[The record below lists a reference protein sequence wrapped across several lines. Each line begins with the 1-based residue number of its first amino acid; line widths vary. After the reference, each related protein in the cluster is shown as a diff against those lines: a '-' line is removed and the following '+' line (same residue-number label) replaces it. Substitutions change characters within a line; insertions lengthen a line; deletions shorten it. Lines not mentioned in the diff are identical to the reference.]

1 MQLLDQTTRAIPL
14 GARTP
19 SSARIHAERCE
30 LAYEGVRAPVPAA
43 KTMRL
48 LPGAESRRPNAQRFT
63 PEQNLACDEALLEAC
78 NAGEAGEV
86 LRFWESPDYFVV
98 VGYGQTIGRE
108 VDPAACR
115 ERGIP
120 ILRRSSGGGT
130 VLQGPGCLNY
140 SLILR
145 IREQDD
151 CRTITST
158 NDFIMQRHRAVMARL
173 AASLNPAPALPETLP
188 YVAAAG
194 SEAGEPSVSPMAV
207 QGVTDLTWRGR
218 KFSGN
223 AQRRRQHALLFH
235 GTFLLDFDLKLVDE
249 ILPPPSRQP
258 DYRQDRRHSDFLA
271 SLLVSAKEVKSALIQ
286 AWSATAGPAEVP
298 VAAMERLVAEKYGN
312 STWTDRTL
320 GPSS

>member
-1 MQLLDQTTRAIPL
+1 MN
-14 GARTP
+14 
-19 SSARIHAERCE
+19 
-30 LAYEGVRAPVPAA
+30 AP
-43 KTMRL
+43 
-48 LPGAESRRPNAQRFT
+48 RFT
-63 PEQNLACDEALLEAC
+63 SEQNLACDEALLEAC
-78 NAGEAGEV
+78 NAGETGEV
-86 LRFWESPDYFVV
+86 LRFWESPDSFVV
-98 VGYGQTIGRE
+98 VGYGQSIGRE
-108 VDPAACR
+108 VDSAACR

-145 IREQDD
+145 IRKHDG

-188 YVAAAG
+188 RVAAAG
-194 SEAGEPSVSPMAV
+194 SKAGEPIVSLIEI

-235 GTFLLDFDLKLVDE
+235 GTFLLHLDLTLVDAL
-249 ILPPPSRQP
+249 LPHPSRQP
-258 DYRQDRRHSDFLA
+258 GYRQNRRHSDFLTN
-271 SLLVSAKEVKSALIQ
+271 LPVSAKAVKTALIQ
-286 AWSATAGPAEVP
+286 AWAATDGTAELP
-298 VAAMERLVAEKYGN
+298 TAAMERLIAEQYGN
-312 STWTDRTL
+312 PAWTDRTV
-320 GPSS
+320 GPFS